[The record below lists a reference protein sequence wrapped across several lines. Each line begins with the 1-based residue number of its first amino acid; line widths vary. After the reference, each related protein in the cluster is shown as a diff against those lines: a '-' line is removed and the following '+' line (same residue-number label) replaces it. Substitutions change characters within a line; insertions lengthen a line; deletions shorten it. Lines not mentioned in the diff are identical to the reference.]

1 MENQFSRPLQEDI
14 VILLHLDFVMEK
26 GAPQLPNAPSPWKDQ
41 GLSLTAHGDPEADRK
56 TTRSVPHTNV
66 ALNARSVPG
75 FPVPL
80 NREYTCIGGSQLKIQ
95 IASKQSP
102 NNKAEIH

>member
-1 MENQFSRPLQEDI
+1 ME
-14 VILLHLDFVMEK
+14 
-26 GAPQLPNAPSPWKDQ
+26 PNAPSLWKDQ
-41 GLSLTAHGDPEADRK
+41 GLSLTTHGDPEADRK
-56 TTRSVPHTNV
+56 KTRSVPSSGTWH
-66 ALNARSVPG
+66 LNARSVPG

-102 NNKAEIH
+102 NNKDEIH